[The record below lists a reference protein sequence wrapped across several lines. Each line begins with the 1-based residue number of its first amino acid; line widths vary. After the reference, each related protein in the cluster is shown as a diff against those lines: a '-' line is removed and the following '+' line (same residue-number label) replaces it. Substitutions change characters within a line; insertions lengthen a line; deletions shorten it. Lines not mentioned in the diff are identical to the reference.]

1 MYKNK
6 TLEQISKNG
15 GLFFVLYHFLC
26 NLLLPLG
33 LYFNINAMYCMFAR
47 IISYVIV
54 ISNDLHGC
62 ISDCT

>member
-33 LYFNINAMYCMFAR
+33 LYFNINVMYSVFVS

-54 ISNDLHGC
+54 M
-62 ISDCT
+62 SDEL